1 MKIVRTKA
9 GANNFRFEG
18 LTLGSLIAIRSALKC
33 AQEYDRLSPVGD
45 DITHCLEGLDTIDSF
60 GDSNQGKMTISRSQ
74 WNELVSYIKDECDV
88 SSEDALDII
97 DSVEYDNQ
105 F

>member
-9 GANNFRFEG
+9 GQNNFRFEG
-18 LTLGSLIAIRSALKC
+18 LTLGSLLAIRSALKC
-33 AQEYDRLSPVGD
+33 TEDYNRLTPVGAD
-45 DITHCLEGLDTIDSF
+45 VLRSLEGLDTVDSF
-60 GDSNQGKMTISRSQ
+60 GDSNQGAMTISRSQ
-74 WNELVSYIKDECDV
+74 WNELVSYIKDESEV
-88 SSEDALDII
+88 SSEDALDTI